1 MIDNI
6 FNKIKQILPN
16 RVFRIFNPVYHYALA
31 VFGAVFYRFPS
42 KRIKV
47 IAVTGTKGKSTTTEI
62 INSIL
67 EEAGFKTAVSNTI
80 RFKVGDESRPNM
92 YKMSMPGRCFIHKL
106 IREAV
111 DHDCEYMVLEMT
123 SQGVLNYRHKFIDLD
138 ALVFTNLS
146 PEHIESHGSYEN
158 YRDSKL
164 EIAKL
169 LSNSNKR
176 PRIIVVN
183 EDDKES
189 EKFLAFDMDEKVKYG
204 MRNDINTPLL
214 GDFNK
219 YNVSGSYAVCKA
231 LGIDE
236 KIIKHAISNFKDVP
250 GRVQFVNE
258 GQDFNV
264 VVDYAHTSDSL
275 EKFYGVFKNSR
286 NICILGGTGGGR
298 DTGKRRE
305 MGMIADRYCSEIILT
320 NEDPYDEDP
329 DQIVNHVAQGIQ
341 KKKPRIIMDRRE
353 AIREAIKI
361 AKTGDNVLI
370 TGKGTDPYIMGPNGS
385 KIPWSDSRIASEE
398 LRTLK

>member
-6 FNKIKQILPN
+6 LNRIKRILPN
-16 RVFRIFNPVYHYALA
+16 KVLRVFNPAYHYTLA

-42 KRIKV
+42 KKIKV

-80 RFKVGDESRPNM
+80 RFKVDKDSRPNM
-92 YKMSMPGRCFIHKL
+92 YKMSMPGRCFVQRL

-111 DHDCEYMVLEMT
+111 DSGCEYMVLEMT

-169 LSNSNKR
+169 LSKSSKK

-189 EKFLAFDMDEKVKYG
+189 EKFLAFDMDIKVKYG
-204 MRNDINTPLL
+204 LRDDISTPLL
-214 GDFNK
+214 GDFNR
-219 YNVSGSYAVCKA
+219 YNVSGAYALCKE

-236 KIIKHAISNFKDVP
+236 KIIRKAISNFKDVP

-275 EKFYGVFKNSR
+275 EKFYNVFKNSR

-298 DTGKRRE
+298 DTGKRKE
-305 MGMIADRYCSEIILT
+305 MGMIADKYCSEIILT
-320 NEDPYDEDP
+320 NEDPYDENP
-329 DQIVNHVAQGIQ
+329 EQIINHVAEGIQ
-341 KKKPRIIMDRRE
+341 TKKPRIIMDRRE
-353 AIREAIKI
+353 AIREAIKM

-398 LRTLK
+398 LRALK